1 MNNNCK
7 HLFNLF
13 ERSGG
18 KLECDYETKF
28 CFLQQREK
36 KFMCDLN
43 SVHKFDLESFVVD
56 SALGNHAKFQHVSGT
71 ANKKLHSLHF
81 DGTKGFVVVKK

>member
-1 MNNNCK
+1 MSNCK

-18 KLECDYETKF
+18 KLECDYETKS
-28 CFLQQREK
+28 CFLEQRENILN
-36 KFMCDLN
+36 CDLK

-56 SALGNHAKFQHVSGT
+56 SAFGSSAKFQHVSGN
-71 ANKKLHSLHF
+71 ANEKLHSLHF
-81 DGTKGFVVVKK
+81 EGTKGFVVVKK